1 MAQHMRQER
10 EIVMKK
16 IKRKKTRKNPMQK
29 RIRLIAVSALLVLVF
44 LFLVLFKL
52 DNIEVVGN
60 SRFSDEQIKNYC
72 INESGF
78 NNTLIYYLM
87 HRKTVTDDVPLLDY
101 VETVYVNRNTIQLV
115 AHEKQAVGMYQ
126 VDDQMYCID
135 QEGMV
140 IEIVSVDDS
149 TSLGLSI
156 INNLCSTAHEVGE
169 SIETDDKSVLYA
181 LQALKSTFEKY
192 NMTAQSIDI
201 GENSDGN
208 KTYTMHFG
216 NITIPLGEDKLLEEK
231 MKRVAAILPKLEG
244 KSGTLHLEYFDD
256 ETENIVFNSTEVTN

>member
-1 MAQHMRQER
+1 
-10 EIVMKK
+10 MKK
-16 IKRKKTRKNPMQK
+16 VRKKKQRRKPIRK
-29 RIRLIAVSALLVLVF
+29 RIRLIVVSALLALVL

-72 INESGF
+72 INEDGF

-115 AHEKQAVGMYQ
+115 AHEKQAIGMYQ

-140 IEIVSVDDS
+140 IEIVSADES
-149 TSLGLSI
+149 TSLGLSV
-156 INNLCSTAHEVGE
+156 INNLCSSAKQVGE
-169 SIETDDKSVLYA
+169 NIETEDKSVLYA

-201 GENSDGN
+201 GEDSDGN

-244 KSGTLHLEYFDD
+244 KSGTLHLEYFDN

>member
-1 MAQHMRQER
+1 MCVRKEK
-10 EIVMKK
+10 IIMKK
-16 IKRKKTRKNPMQK
+16 VRKKKQRRNPIRK
-29 RIRLIAVSALLVLVF
+29 RIRLIIALVLLALVL

-52 DNIEVVGN
+52 DDIEVVGN
-60 SRFSDEQIKNYC
+60 NRFSNEQIKSYC
-72 INESGF
+72 LNEEGY
-78 NNTLIYYLM
+78 NNTLIYYLI

-115 AHEKQAVGMYQ
+115 AHEKQAIGMYQ

-156 INNLCSTAHEVGE
+156 INNLCSTAKQVGE
-169 SIETDDKSVLYA
+169 NIETEDKSVLYA

-244 KSGTLHLEYFDD
+244 KAGTLHLEYYDE